1 MSLLYNEIRP
11 ITGMIQWV
19 GSILYLDYLAVLEG
33 IADVVDVVDDG
44 AGHHTV
50 SIFKGELCQYI
61 GHLLKG
67 IREGCRVGAGRLL
80 ILNHGGDFFQ
90 SGLGQI
96 EALYQV
102 VVTFLVFG
110 LIQRRP
116 FQVGPVYKLKR
127 NGFLYGIFIIST
139 ARGYFL

>member
-19 GSILYLDYLAVLEG
+19 GSILYLDYLSVLEG

-67 IREGCRVGAGRLL
+67 IREGSRVGAGRLL

-102 VVTFLVFG
+102 IVTFLVFD
-110 LIQRRP
+110 LIQRRM
-116 FQVGPVYKLKR
+116 FQVGPIYKLKR